1 MGSNCYRSRC
11 FGAAAEPSWRLDVC
25 PDKTCQN
32 KPVPF
37 WQVLG
42 LPGAGGFDVDALTGY
57 GMGKGYAVGM
67 EHEATVPSS
76 KLIAD
81 PLSPPLP
88 SSLIISTL
96 LYSEKILVW
105 MISYKVTPPN
115 LRPIC
120 CLDCF
125 FLSSNLSF
133 GRLVN
138 YMYFFSM
145 C

>member
-1 MGSNCYRSRC
+1 MERSILIQEVRKEKKAKEAKLVTC
-11 FGAAAEPSWRLDVC
+11 LSYAGEMEVSKFPLPSLGTEHDAAAP
-25 PDKTCQN
+25 
-32 KPVPF
+32 
-37 WQVLG
+37 
-42 LPGAGGFDVDALTGY
+42 A
-57 GMGKGYAVGM
+57 
-67 EHEATVPSS
+67 S

-81 PLSPPLP
+81 PLSSPLP

-96 LYSEKILVW
+96 LYSEKFLVW

-133 GRLVN
+133 RRLEN
-138 YMYFFSM
+138 YMYFFSI
-145 C
+145 CVEKLP